1 MSRTTVPRRL
11 AVSVVVVLG
20 SMATSVMVG
29 GPAFAHE
36 RRDVVDLHL
45 VVGFGTEPAFA
56 GQPNS
61 AELILSEGPNERP
74 VVDGVDLQIEILFG
88 EESMTLEMSPSFVVG
103 VFGEPGDYE
112 AHFLP
117 TRPGEYTFLF
127 TGTVGRQEID
137 ESFTSGPETFGP
149 MEDPGTISF
158 PAEDPTSAELA
169 DRLDRETARLAAEA
183 QSARE
188 AAAAARDDADL
199 ARMLALVAIIVGGV
213 ALVAGVAL
221 GALALRKR

>member
-1 MSRTTVPRRL
+1 MPRRL

-20 SMATSVMVG
+20 SMATLVMVAW
-29 GPAFAHE
+29 PVSAHE
-36 RRDVVDLHL
+36 RRDVGDLHF
-45 VVGFGTEPAFA
+45 VVGFGTEPAFS

-61 AELILSEGPNERP
+61 AELILTEGPNERP

-183 QSARE
+183 QSAR
-188 AAAAARDDADL
+188 DDADL

-221 GALALRKR
+221 GALALRKRG